1 MAALLDR
8 RPPRYP
14 FDFSNA
20 EKPYES
26 YNGLNVRLRYF
37 IRVTVTRGYPS
48 GNLVKEQD
56 FVVQRDGSVRSFVV
70 PPRRRDARSRN
81 RRSRPPRPRRRVAQP
96 APEVNNTIKMEVGIE
111 ECLHIEFE
119 YDKTKYHLN
128 DIIIG
133 KVYFLLV
140 RIKIKHMELAII
152 RREAAGSGPQ
162 MYNDSET
169 ITKFEVMDGAPVR
182 GECIPIRL
190 FLSNFVRARR
200 VRLLFP
206 SLCHGVFLRRT
217 SRRRTATST
226 TSLTCGIT
234 STSSSST
241 RRSAATSSSK
251 RSPCTAPRSRR
262 RRRAATFGAHQAG
275 QRPTK
280 T

>member
-200 VRLLFP
+200 VRLLF
-206 SLCHGVFLRRT
+206 CFFL
-217 SRRRTATST
+217 SRSYYCAEPH
-226 TSLTCGIT
+226 
-234 STSSSST
+234 
-241 RRSAATSSSK
+241 ADV
-251 RSPCTAPRSRR
+251 PQ
-262 RRRAATFGAHQAG
+262 HQ
-275 QRPTK
+275 QQV
-280 T
+280 

>member
-56 FVVQRDGSVRSFVV
+56 FVVQRDGGVRSFVV
-70 PPRRRDARSRN
+70 PSRRRDARARH
-81 RRSRPPRPRRRVAQP
+81 RRSTPPRARRRVAQP

-200 VRLLFP
+200 VRLAF
-206 SLCHGVFLRRT
+206 CFFLSRSYIIAQNLTPTYRNINNKFNVRYYLNLVLVDQEERRYFKQQE
-217 SRRRTATST
+217 
-226 TSLTCGIT
+226 IT
-234 STSSSST
+234 LY
-241 RRSAATSSSK
+241 
-251 RSPCTAPRSRR
+251 
-262 RRRAATFGAHQAG
+262 RAAE
-275 QRPTK
+275 
-280 T
+280 